1 MKRLC
6 VVLLVILLG
15 PIEVSVPQVT
25 GIERRTPDRNENS
38 KREKFREMIALRL
51 VEYLELNEDQSAKL
65 FPLLRVSHIARSKII
80 KERRELYKKI
90 AKGVEDKSVSIKDL
104 RKQIKELEENKNA
117 EKKAHQ
123 EYLKKSKK
131 FLDERQYIKL
141 LLFEDKFR
149 EDFLRRIRAMR
160 DRERKK

>member
-1 MKRLC
+1 MKRLF

-15 PIEVSVPQVT
+15 PIEVSVAQPTKQ
-25 GIERRTPDRNENS
+25 EQQTPNSHENS
-38 KREKFREMIALRL
+38 RREKFREMITLRL

-80 KERRELYKKI
+80 KERRELYKKL
-90 AKGVEDKSVSIKDL
+90 AKDVDDKSVSLKDL

-123 EYLKKSKK
+123 EYLKK
-131 FLDERQYIKL
+131 
-141 LLFEDKFR
+141 
-149 EDFLRRIRAMR
+149 
-160 DRERKK
+160 RK

>member
-1 MKRLC
+1 MKRFC
-6 VVLLVILLG
+6 IILLVIVFG
-15 PIEVSVPQVT
+15 SVAVSVAQPKKQ
-25 GIERRTPDRNENS
+25 EQQTPNNHENS
-38 KREKFREMIALRL
+38 KRKKFREMIALRL

-65 FPLLRVSHIARSKII
+65 FPLLRESHIARSKII
-80 KERRELYKKI
+80 KERRELYKKL
-90 AKGVEDKSVSIKDL
+90 AKDVDDKSVSLKNL

-117 EKKAHQ
+117 EKKVHQ

-141 LLFEDKFR
+141 LLFEDKFK